1 MKKIDKAAY
10 QERLDRITAIFKDMM
25 AHATEQATYRCP
37 YKNRFDECTARF
49 GCRNQRKPRE
59 SGGLLMCGGDDKLDY
74 RGAWETEEAPHERPE
89 QSVEST
95 DQNPDARPSAMRQD
109 AVDTGMDEADRRG
122 RAAPNVTM
130 ETSSNTPGGTET
142 GGTETGG
149 TETGGTETGGTVTDG
164 TTTRP
169 AVIGKTIFDYAD
181 DLAVQVPTSCFR
193 NGICHEC
200 IVEIQQGMEGLVPR
214 SKPESFLR
222 ENYRLACQAR
232 VIDPNVDIA
241 FAPLRRTPK
250 ILTVTEEKETP
261 LDPLVTR
268 RGDAVFYD
276 GEQVDRFRGH
286 VYGLAIDLG
295 TTTVVM
301 DFVDLETGRSVH
313 VCSFENPQ
321 RFGGSDVMHRISYD
335 GGFEDELWNA
345 IINAVNHEIMDWCE
359 RTETTRQE
367 IYEIVV
373 AGNSTMRD
381 LFFRLDVQSIG
392 QKPYKSLIEN
402 EYLAGDRD
410 TTALTIG
417 TRRLGLRANPK
428 ARVYGLPIIASHV
441 GGDVTAD
448 LATVDLAARP
458 GVSMLVDVGTNTE
471 VVVAGNGRMVTAS
484 CPAGPAF
491 EGGGIKYGMPGYEG
505 AIETLKWEDGRF
517 DWRTIGDS
525 TPQGICGSGLI
536 DLLAELRRHGMMSPK
551 GVFPDRKQFEV
562 PVVAKSGITLS
573 RQDASNLAQAKA
585 ANYCGQYIVLRAFG
599 VAPGDVDRLFLA
611 GGFANYVDV
620 RNAIDIGFLA
630 PVPEDR
636 IFKVGNAAVQGAREI
651 LLSHTRRKEMET
663 LVRDIEHIE
672 LETTPDFFEIF
683 VEACQFKPM
692 PGVLV

>member
-10 QERLDRITAIFKDMM
+10 QERLNRITAIFKDMM

-37 YKNRFDECTARF
+37 YKNRFDECTAQF
-49 GCRNQRKPRE
+49 GCRNQRKPRKPE
-59 SGGLLMCGGDDKLDY
+59 GLLMCGGDDKLDY
-74 RGAWETEEAPHERPE
+74 RSAWETEEAPGVRPE
-89 QSVEST
+89 E
-95 DQNPDARPSAMRQD
+95 N
-109 AVDTGMDEADRRG
+109 
-122 RAAPNVTM
+122 
-130 ETSSNTPGGTET
+130 TSE
-142 GGTETGG
+142 
-149 TETGGTETGGTVTDG
+149 GTVANRGTISDG
-164 TTTRP
+164 TTTQPLTAGR
-169 AVIGKTIFDYAD
+169 TIFDYAD
-181 DLAVQVPTSCFR
+181 DLSVQVPTSCFR

-200 IVEIQQGMEGLVPR
+200 VVEIQHGMEGLVPR
-214 SKPESFLR
+214 TEPESFLR

-232 VIDPNVDIA
+232 VVDPDVDIA

-250 ILTVTEEKETP
+250 ILTVSKEKDTQLEP
-261 LDPLVTR
+261 MVTR
-268 RGDAVFYD
+268 QGDTVYYD
-276 GEQVDRFRGH
+276 GEEIDQYRGH
-286 VYGLAIDLG
+286 LYGLAIDLG

-313 VCSFENPQ
+313 LCSFENPQ

-335 GGFEDELWNA
+335 GNFEGELWNA

-359 RTETTRQE
+359 RSGTARQE

-392 QKPYKSLIEN
+392 QKPYKSLVEN
-402 EYLAGDRD
+402 EYLTGERE

-417 TRRLGLRANPK
+417 TRRLGLRANPR
-428 ARVYGLPIIASHV
+428 ARVYGMPIIASHV

-448 LATVDLAARP
+448 LATVDLATQP

-471 VVVAGNGRMVTAS
+471 VVVAGNGRMITAS

-491 EGGGIKYGMPGYEG
+491 EGGGIKYGMPGYES
-505 AIETLKWEDGRF
+505 AIETLKWEDGQF
-517 DWRTIGDS
+517 DWSTIGD
-525 TPQGICGSGLI
+525 TAPQGICGSGLI
-536 DLLAELRRHGMMSPK
+536 DLLAELRRHDMMTPK
-551 GVFPDRKQFEV
+551 GVFSDRKQFEV
-562 PVVAKSGITLS
+562 SVVPESGITLS

-585 ANYCGQYIVLRAFG
+585 ANYCGQYIVLRTFG

-636 IFKVGNAAVQGAREI
+636 IVKVGNAAVQGAREI
-651 LLSHTRRKEMET
+651 LLSRSRRQELEA
-663 LVRDIEHIE
+663 LVKKIEHIE